1 MGRCLMLLLLTLTSF
16 VSSAQEAYS
25 VFTEADSTLTFY
37 CDSLRS
43 SRQGTLYSLVFTDSV
58 PDWYEN
64 RGGITKVVFDT
75 TFVDARPTSTLAWFR
90 DMAKLDSIA
99 GIEYLKT
106 DSVTDM
112 RRMFQGC
119 MSLDSVDVSGFNTSS
134 VTDMMSMFQEC
145 VQLKSLNLSGFNTS
159 RVIDMEGMFYGCS
172 SLDSLDL
179 SGFNTS
185 RV

>member
-1 MGRCLMLLLLTLTSF
+1 MGRCLMLLLLMVTSF
-16 VSSAQEAYS
+16 AASAQEAYT
-25 VFTEADSTLTFY
+25 VFTEADSTLTFFF
-37 CDSLRS
+37 DDQRS
-43 SRQGTLYSLVFTDSV
+43 TRPGTSYSLIITDTV

-75 TFVDARPTSTLAWFR
+75 TFVDARPTTTIAWFR
-90 DMAKLDSIA
+90 DMVKLDSIA

-134 VTDMMSMFQEC
+134 VTDMMSMFQ
-145 VQLKSLNLSGFNTS
+145 
-159 RVIDMEGMFYGCS
+159 
-172 SLDSLDL
+172 
-179 SGFNTS
+179 
-185 RV
+185 